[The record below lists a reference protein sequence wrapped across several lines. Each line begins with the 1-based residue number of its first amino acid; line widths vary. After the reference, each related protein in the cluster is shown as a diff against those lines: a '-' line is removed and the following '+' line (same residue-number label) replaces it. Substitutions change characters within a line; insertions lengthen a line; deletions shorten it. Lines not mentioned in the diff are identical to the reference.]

1 MYGECL
7 DYGGDRLMTTV
18 CTEFSDKEYEILLS
32 LKAIE
37 GNDGEKLRNLFRYY
51 LSTIPELKSADYAL
65 KRSEDKEEIDGILK
79 DVYAIYKKTE
89 YPVDNWEND
98 KIDKLI
104 DELIEINVLTI
115 MEGVRTVSSR
125 FRDLF
130 KMLLHDI
137 VTENKDLDEHKG
149 AIMAVIQLLKEFG
162 AGTLSKETIRDDA
175 ILLNEGWLFV
185 YAKEIRKA
193 REFMKT
199 KKLLFLEE
207 EFQKDTEK
215 MVDAGQ

>member
-1 MYGECL
+1 
-7 DYGGDRLMTTV
+7 MTKV
-18 CTEFSDKEYEILLS
+18 CADFNDKEYEILLS
-32 LKAIE
+32 LKTLE

-51 LSTIPELKSADYAL
+51 LSTIPELKSSDYAL
-65 KRSEDKEEIDGILK
+65 KRFEDKEEIDGILK

-89 YPVDNWEND
+89 YPVDSWEND

-104 DELIEINVLTI
+104 DELIKINVLTI

-130 KMLLHDI
+130 KLLLHDI

-149 AIMAVIQLLKEFG
+149 ALIAVIQLLKEFG
-162 AGTLSKETIRDDA
+162 VGTLSKETMRDDA
-175 ILLNEGWLFV
+175 ILLNEGWLYV

-193 REFMKT
+193 REFMKN
-199 KKLLFLEE
+199 KKLSFIEE
-207 EFQKDTEK
+207 VQE
-215 MVDAGQ
+215 

>member
-1 MYGECL
+1 MIK
-7 DYGGDRLMTTV
+7 V
-18 CTEFSDKEYEILLS
+18 CAELSDKEYEILTS
-32 LKAIE
+32 LKTIE

-65 KRSEDKEEIDGILK
+65 KRFEDKEEIDEILK
-79 DVYAIYKKTE
+79 DVYAVYKKTE
-89 YPVDNWEND
+89 YPVDDWENG

-104 DELIEINVLTI
+104 DELIEINALTV

-137 VTENKDLDEHKG
+137 VTENKDMDEHKG

-199 KKLLFLEE
+199 KKLSFLEE
-207 EFQKDTEK
+207 ESQNDTEK
-215 MVDAGQ
+215 IIKAGD

>member
-1 MYGECL
+1 MIK
-7 DYGGDRLMTTV
+7 V
-18 CTEFSDKEYEILLS
+18 CADFSEKEYEILVS
-32 LKAIE
+32 LKMIK

-65 KRSEDKEEIDGILK
+65 KRFEDKEEIDEITK
-79 DVYAIYKKTE
+79 EVDDVYKKTE

-98 KIDKLI
+98 KIDRLI
-104 DELIEINVLTI
+104 DELIEINVLTKT
-115 MEGVRTVSSR
+115 EGVRTVSSQ

-149 AIMAVIQLLKEFG
+149 AIIAVIQLLKEFG
-162 AGTLSKETIRDDA
+162 AGTLSKDARRDDA
-175 ILLNEGWLFV
+175 ILLNEGWLYV

-193 REFMKT
+193 REFLKT
-199 KKLLFLEE
+199 RKLFFIEE
-207 EFQKDTEK
+207 ESKKENIVKVGEIQE
-215 MVDAGQ
+215 

>member
-1 MYGECL
+1 MVKICA
-7 DYGGDRLMTTV
+7 
-18 CTEFSDKEYEILLS
+18 EFSDKEHEILS
-32 LKAIE
+32 ALKAIE
-37 GNDGEKLRNLFRYY
+37 GKDGEKLRSLFRYY

-65 KRSEDKEEIDGILK
+65 KRYEDKEEIDGILK
-79 DVYAIYKKTE
+79 DVYAVYKKTG
-89 YPVDNWEND
+89 YPVDSWEND

-125 FRDLF
+125 FRDIF

-137 VTENKDLDEHKG
+137 VTENKDMDEHKG
-149 AIMAVIQLLKEFG
+149 AIIAVIQLLKEFG

-175 ILLNEGWLFV
+175 IFLNEGWLFV

-199 KKLLFLEE
+199 KKLSFLEE
-207 EFQKDTEK
+207 
-215 MVDAGQ
+215 

>member
-1 MYGECL
+1 MVK
-7 DYGGDRLMTTV
+7 V
-18 CTEFSDKEYEILLS
+18 CADFSDKEYEILSS
-32 LKAIE
+32 LKQIE

-51 LSTIPELKSADYAL
+51 LSTIPELKSQDYAL
-65 KRSEDKEEIDGILK
+65 KRFEDKEEIDEITK
-79 DVYAIYKKTE
+79 EVYDVYKKTE

-98 KIDKLI
+98 KIDRLI
-104 DELIEINVLTI
+104 DELIEINVLT
-115 MEGVRTVSSR
+115 MREGVRSVSSQ

-149 AIMAVIQLLKEFG
+149 AIIAVIQLLKEFG
-162 AGTLSKETIRDDA
+162 VGTLGKETIRDDA

-185 YAKEIRKA
+185 YAKEIRRA

-199 KKLLFLEE
+199 KKLSFLEE
-207 EFQKDTEK
+207 EK
-215 MVDAGQ
+215 MVKVGD

>member
-1 MYGECL
+1 MVKICA
-7 DYGGDRLMTTV
+7 D
-18 CTEFSDKEYEILLS
+18 FSDKEYEILSS
-32 LKAIE
+32 LKTIE
-37 GNDGEKLRNLFRYY
+37 GKDGEKLRNLFRYY

-65 KRSEDKEEIDGILK
+65 KRYEDKEEIDEITK
-79 DVYAIYKKTE
+79 DIYAIYKKTE
-89 YPVDNWEND
+89 YPVDSWEND

-104 DELIEINVLTI
+104 DELIEINVLTV

-162 AGTLSKETIRDDA
+162 VGTLSKETIRDDA

-199 KKLLFLEE
+199 KKLSFLEE
-207 EFQKDTEK
+207 ESQKDPGK
-215 MVDAGQ
+215 IVKAGE

>member
-1 MYGECL
+1 MIKICA
-7 DYGGDRLMTTV
+7 D
-18 CTEFSDKEYEILLS
+18 FSEKEYEILSS
-32 LKAIE
+32 LKMIE

-65 KRSEDKEEIDGILK
+65 KRFEDKEEIDEITK
-79 DVYAIYKKTE
+79 EVDDVYKKTE
-89 YPVDNWEND
+89 YPVDNWDND
-98 KIDKLI
+98 KIDRLI
-104 DELIEINVLTI
+104 DELIEINVLT
-115 MEGVRTVSSR
+115 MREGVRTVSSQ

-137 VTENKDLDEHKG
+137 VTENKDMDEHKG
-149 AIMAVIQLLKEFG
+149 AIIAVIQLLKEFG
-162 AGTLSKETIRDDA
+162 AGTLSKDTRRDDA

-199 KKLLFLEE
+199 KRLSFLEE
-207 EFQKDTEK
+207 ESDKEK
-215 MVDAGQ
+215 MVKIN

>member
-1 MYGECL
+1 MIK
-7 DYGGDRLMTTV
+7 V
-18 CTEFSDKEYEILLS
+18 CADFSDKEYEILLS
-32 LKAIE
+32 LKMIE
-37 GNDGEKLRNLFRYY
+37 GNDGEKLRSLFRYY
-51 LSTIPELKSADYAL
+51 LSNIPELKSKDYAL
-65 KRSEDKEEIDGILK
+65 KRFEDKEEIDEITK
-79 DVYAIYKKTE
+79 EVYDVYKKTE
-89 YPVDNWEND
+89 YPVDGWEND

-115 MEGVRTVSSR
+115 MEGVRTISSR

-137 VTENKDLDEHKG
+137 VTENKDMDEHKG
-149 AIMAVIQLLKEFG
+149 AIIAVIQLLKEFG
-162 AGTLSKETIRDDA
+162 AGTLSKDARRDDA

-199 KKLLFLEE
+199 KKLSFLEE
-207 EFQKDTEK
+207 ESEMEK
-215 MVDAGQ
+215 IVKAGD